1 MCPMLPS
8 PAPLCRI
15 RRPTVTDPETGRITI
30 YYGAADS
37 YVGLAFAYA
46 DELVDYIKAHSVVRE
61 SDREIG
67 KR

>member
-1 MCPMLPS
+1 M
-8 PAPLCRI
+8 A
-15 RRPTVTDPETGRITI
+15 I

-61 SDREIG
+61 NDTEIG
-67 KR
+67 RR